1 VNHINYS
8 DKVFTIHFPAVN
20 LILCYPYLMERRKM
34 KVRTD
39 IKAGSLVQNA
49 TQQADDIF
57 KKINRKLNKP
67 RVSISRWGDVQ
78 ESQVNNL

>member
-1 VNHINYS
+1 
-8 DKVFTIHFPAVN
+8 
-20 LILCYPYLMERRKM
+20 M

-49 TQQADDIF
+49 SQQADDLF
-57 KKINRKLNKP
+57 KKVNRKLNKP
-67 RVSISRWGDVQ
+67 RVSISRWVDVQ